1 MQRVVRPYFK
11 AAPLSLYLRQNK
23 SGVFIYREEYSEFVS
38 HDVLLGSSTGPIT
51 LTSKLLYNPP
61 KISANWSSEQC
72 LNSSGG
78 TLKTVRNFNLQK
90 NGVNLVSTSPKNF
103 SNDVCISE
111 RSTRM
116 TPQISLDAQINIFL
130 LVGHLD
136 VIFLITL
143 VRDESADF
151 LTTLSKNSSGF
162 PIALPTWVLEIA
174 LPTA

>member
-38 HDVLLGSSTGPIT
+38 HDVLLGSST
-51 LTSKLLYNPP
+51 
-61 KISANWSSEQC
+61 NWSSEQC

-116 TPQISLDAQINIFL
+116 TPQISLDTQINIFL